1 VNSLLRNDR
10 VVLHDVGLLALR
22 AFSTS
27 VVAQRQA
34 FLVLGRPVP
43 VVFLGGIGSF
53 AAASR
58 TGSSWPG
65 GSLAGAIPYQSGL
78 PRYGLARLE

>member
-27 VVAQRQA
+27 VVAQRPA
-34 FLVLGRPVP
+34 FLVLGRHLPLVL
-43 VVFLGGIGSF
+43 LGDWLF

-58 TGSSWPG
+58 TGSSRPG
-65 GSLAGAIPYQSGL
+65 GSLAGAIPYRSGL
-78 PRYGLARLE
+78 HPYGHARLE